1 MDGWK
6 STLAWH
12 YNISCKL
19 VALKLHNSYFCIIAI
34 ELHEFHTYMVPHMVS
49 CIRCNS
55 CCKNMLSCNKIAI
68 KLQEVIATQNPIGRL
83 IANHLIFDSEHA
95 HTYTLPI
102 KHSYKEP

>member
-1 MDGWK
+1 
-6 STLAWH
+6 
-12 YNISCKL
+12 
-19 VALKLHNSYFCIIAI
+19 
-34 ELHEFHTYMVPHMVS
+34 
-49 CIRCNS
+49 
-55 CCKNMLSCNKIAI
+55 MLSCNKIAI